1 MDCLTEVI
9 SKRQGFELVD
19 DGKRK
24 FDDVYF
30 VITRES
36 LAKRIKNMG
45 KKACVSRIPGMYAS
59 CTNTRFAA
67 CMHMSLR
74 LLPHAVKGIAP
85 FWPETFI
92 IPDDLKIAEKTMN
105 AEVAA
110 WKAGEDKRTP
120 CPAWIVKP
128 SMRAGAEGM
137 PLEQIF
143 LVTTFEALK
152 AKISMMHLGNTEWI
166 MQKYVQDPLLVDGLK
181 FDLRVYAV
189 VLSLDPLKLFICKEG
204 LCRFCTETFAPLDH
218 KGKRSEDIAA
228 HISSYHVNKDSHK
241 FVPPGGNAFNPDN
254 LSSKRPLSVVFGQ
267 LKKRGLRDQEGHE
280 VKVDEPKFW
289 TKIEEAVSVGT
300 ASMLPVLRSA
310 YCRSFDM
317 DYETMRSRPCQ
328 AWQIIGFDFV
338 LRDNLEPVMI
348 QASNQP
354 ALGFMHAIPT
364 RAHMHNAGTK
374 EKKKGKALRGRAA
387 KMAAKEALEDSRT
400 GLAVGECHCND
411 LAAPHTHEK
420 SALDRAVKSMILGG
434 AIELVPVVR
443 ESLGLEDGTAM
454 RLENAKK
461 SDVAGTSAYTQV
473 AHEHFAPLERCL
485 RLVERM
491 YVKCGG
497 MKRAFNPNVLKRELG
512 KFEGLFHK
520 KFTKPDL
527 TILCAPFKDVMGKVS
542 VKESASEAGMQ
553 EDMSVLKFG
562 DLVMQ
567 ITAKSYRS
575 EEHMLTRII
584 AMLSGA
590 LEDAVDSE
598 LTPSKTEIDLF
609 EGVGAATKSAASAD
623 DEVSQIGE
631 GSDDED
637 GEDEDEKSR
646 LGTALGG
653 AGALGAGGG
662 GGLGLGGGMKPPK
675 SAKPSRDA
683 KTPIGRRSSK
693 VEPGDEDHDAK
704 RTKKQQIHDET
715 LAQVF
720 ASDAEQ
726 EARIAK
732 LEKRC
737 GTLSELISVLLPHA
751 KLRFA
756 KEDAAVI
763 VEVEAQKAD
772 EFQDVLEK
780 QEAAKRREKKARQ
793 ALQQPKS
800 WNPKS
805 KKGRVRQNSEGEG
818 DSKSSD
824 VPTLP
829 SINMSIKS
837 SRGKKG
843 R

>member
-1 MDCLTEVI
+1 
-9 SKRQGFELVD
+9 
-19 DGKRK
+19 
-24 FDDVYF
+24 
-30 VITRES
+30 
-36 LAKRIKNMG
+36 
-45 KKACVSRIPGMYAS
+45 
-59 CTNTRFAA
+59 
-67 CMHMSLR
+67 
-74 LLPHAVKGIAP
+74 
-85 FWPETFI
+85 
-92 IPDDLKIAEKTMN
+92 
-105 AEVAA
+105 
-110 WKAGEDKRTP
+110 
-120 CPAWIVKP
+120 
-128 SMRAGAEGM
+128 
-137 PLEQIF
+137 
-143 LVTTFEALK
+143 
-152 AKISMMHLGNTEWI
+152 
-166 MQKYVQDPLLVDGLK
+166 
-181 FDLRVYAV
+181 
-189 VLSLDPLKLFICKEG
+189 
-204 LCRFCTETFAPLDH
+204 
-218 KGKRSEDIAA
+218 
-228 HISSYHVNKDSHK
+228 
-241 FVPPGGNAFNPDN
+241 
-254 LSSKRPLSVVFGQ
+254 
-267 LKKRGLRDQEGHE
+267 
-280 VKVDEPKFW
+280 
-289 TKIEEAVSVGT
+289 
-300 ASMLPVLRSA
+300 
-310 YCRSFDM
+310 
-317 DYETMRSRPCQ
+317 
-328 AWQIIGFDFV
+328 
-338 LRDNLEPVMI
+338 MI
-348 QASNQP
+348 QSSNQP

-364 RAHMHNAGTK
+364 RAHMASVGSTK
-374 EKKKGKALRGRAA
+374 AKPGKVLRGRAA

-443 ESLGLEDGTAM
+443 ETLGLEEGMTMKLD
-454 RLENAKK
+454 NAKK
-461 SDVAGTSAYTQV
+461 SDASGTSAYAQV

-527 TILCAPFKDVMGKVS
+527 TILCAPFKDTMGKS
-542 VKESASEAGMQ
+542 TVKESASEAGMQ

-590 LEDAVDSE
+590 LEDPPETLMPSKSE
-598 LTPSKTEIDLF
+598 LNLF
-609 EGVGAATKSAASAD
+609 EGVTPKGVGSVDNDPNEGAGAADGNGSTMSD
-623 DEVSQIGE
+623 DDD
-631 GSDDED
+631 DDED
-637 GEDEDEKSR
+637 ASEKGANTLS
-646 LGTALGG
+646 AGG
-653 AGALGAGGG
+653 FGGG
-662 GGLGLGGGMKPPK
+662 GAMRPPK
-675 SAKPSRDA
+675 SAKPDRV

-693 VEPGDEDHDAK
+693 VEVDEGERMK
-704 RTKKQQIHDET
+704 SKKQQVIDEE
-715 LAQVF
+715 LAHIF

-800 WNPKS
+800 WNPKAKKRGS
-805 KKGRVRQNSEGEG
+805 KDAG
-818 DSKSSD
+818 DGKSSD

-829 SINMSIKS
+829 SISSVKS
-837 SRGKKG
+837 SRGKRK
-843 R
+843 